1 MVGRVR
7 VRGQGPVRRGQTTT
21 TFKKGGRVKL
31 MHGGRPSARTRH
43 IENEKEEIRR
53 VDRNI
58 RRNEGYKTG
67 GRVKKQLGGAMPGAG
82 AAGVQR
88 PLAAGAARPL
98 AAGVQRPLAAGAA
111 GVQRPLGGGYK
122 TGGRVKKAAGGIAG
136 AKKMARTLAKH
147 VKDSR
152 KKLNV
157 HQDPSSG
164 LSAAL
169 RHMRDNPPKK
179 KSRSPHTETK
189 KRTLR
194 EDYHKHLLKRPRKPR
209 AKGIPTPALGPGGAG
224 RRKKATGGEAK
235 RTTPRMMGRT
245 MPKSPIARGKKLIH
259 ADTDFHKRK
268 RAAEKDK
275 GKPNTP
281 GEKRR
286 AMRGMYSAGQ
296 ARNVKTFR
304 GDFDVGKQ
312 LRKKRKHH
320 S

>member
-31 MHGGRPSARTRH
+31 WGGGRPSARTRH

-67 GRVKKQLGGAMPGAG
+67 GRVKKQLGGAMPGVG
-82 AAGVQR
+82 AAGVQ
-88 PLAAGAARPL
+88 RPL

-111 GVQRPLGGGYK
+111 GVQRPLAAGAAGVQPLAAGVQRPVGGGVRPGARMAK
-122 TGGRVKKAAGGIAG
+122 KGGSIKKANGGRVKKVKGGIT
-136 AKKMARTLAKH
+136 KLARTLAKD

-157 HQDPSSG
+157 HQDPRSG

-179 KSRSPHTETK
+179 KTIRSPHTAAPK

-194 EDYHKHLLKRPRKPR
+194 DMYHKKTKDFSELMKKAP
-209 AKGIPTPALGPGGAG
+209 KGA
-224 RRKKATGGEAK
+224 RRKK
-235 RTTPRMMGRT
+235 
-245 MPKSPIARGKKLIH
+245 
-259 ADTDFHKRK
+259 
-268 RAAEKDK
+268 
-275 GKPNTP
+275 
-281 GEKRR
+281 
-286 AMRGMYSAGQ
+286 
-296 ARNVKTFR
+296 
-304 GDFDVGKQ
+304 
-312 LRKKRKHH
+312 
-320 S
+320 